1 MIDILSSDKNNDPY
15 PLAVVHTVKVQSHCV
30 DYEVNEVY
38 LINQM
43 LYTKNSDFVFNIAA
57 CPTFQLSFIDS
68 TSLF

>member
-15 PLAVVHTVKVQSHCV
+15 PLAVVHTVEVQSHCV

-38 LINQM
+38 SINQM
-43 LYTKNSDFVFNIAA
+43 LYTKKSDFVYNIVA
-57 CPTFQLSFIDS
+57 CPTFQLSFIES

>member
-15 PLAVVHTVKVQSHCV
+15 PLAVVHTAEVQSHCV

-38 LINQM
+38 SINQL
-43 LYTKNSDFVFNIAA
+43 LYHKNSYFAYNISA

>member
-15 PLAVVHTVKVQSHCV
+15 PLAVVHTVEVQSHCV

-38 LINQM
+38 SINQM
-43 LYTKNSDFVFNIAA
+43 LYTKNSDFVYNIAA